1 MMIYLKNKKYLKELI
16 PFAKKI
22 LEYVKIIK

>member
-1 MMIYLKNKKYLKELI
+1 MMIYLKNKEHFKELI